1 MSDVGLMSLSNET
14 LLKIFQYLTYASDI
28 LLLGATCKRLAA
40 IAKDESIWQRLVKE
54 DFPEVVKH
62 VVGSSDEDGKRDG
75 GTLCSKKASRTSSSK
90 GSAQGG
96 SNSKG
101 TGGGG
106 PSAGSP
112 SSGSPIAGAPGSGE
126 PRIGEDEDADL
137 FATWRSAYR

>member
-28 LLLGATCKRLAA
+28 LLLGATCKRLAT

-62 VVGSSDEDGKRDG
+62 VVGSSDKDGKRDG
-75 GTLCSKKASRTSSSK
+75 GTKKEASGTSSSK
-90 GSAQGG
+90 GSVHRG

-101 TGGGG
+101 TGAKG
-106 PSAGSP
+106 PSAA
-112 SSGSPIAGAPGSGE
+112 SPIAGAPGSGE

-137 FATWRSAYR
+137 FATWRAAYR

>member
-40 IAKDESIWQRLVKE
+40 ISKDESIWQRLVKE
-54 DFPEVVKH
+54 DFPEVVKY
-62 VVGSSDEDGKRDG
+62 VVSSSDEDGKRDG
-75 GTLCSKKASRTSSSK
+75 GTKREASGTSSSK
-90 GSAQGG
+90 GSVHRG

-101 TGGGG
+101 TGAKG
-106 PSAGSP
+106 PSAA
-112 SSGSPIAGAPGSGE
+112 SPIAGAPGSGE

-137 FATWRSAYR
+137 FATWRAAYR